1 MRERIVP
8 IRIKRHTY
16 ENNHNFEYCIINR
29 GTFLSLNKKVPKEVS
44 LGEALSVA
52 LPRAKAALP

>member
-1 MRERIVP
+1 MVLHL
-8 IRIKRHTY
+8 RHPAAAAL
-16 ENNHNFEYCIINR
+16 R
-29 GTFLSLNKKVPKEVS
+29 GDGTFLSLNKKVPKEVS